1 MSSSR
6 REFIAAGAAF
16 TAAAAR
22 ALGANDRAG
31 VVVVGVGGRGTDH
44 LKNYMTIPEA
54 RIVAVCDVNQT
65 AREVAAAL
73 VQKQTG
79 DKVKEYE
86 DMRKAFE
93 DKDVDAVSIATPNHW
108 HALAT
113 IWACQAG
120 KDVYVEKP
128 ACYNVHE
135 GERMVE
141 VARHTG
147 RIVQVGMQSRSLPH
161 KIQAMKL
168 LHEGVIGNVYMA
180 KGLCFKRRKSIG
192 HAADGP
198 VPAGLNWD
206 MFLGPAPMRP
216 YNPLRYK
223 YNWHWF
229 WDTGNG
235 DIGNQGVHEMDVAR
249 WGMGDVEWPKAVVA
263 DGGKYAYTDD
273 QETPNT
279 QLAIFDYGGR
289 EIVFEVRGLLTGGEG
304 GLERRGGNFVGDLF
318 YGSDGWMAVDGAGF
332 QVYKGE
338 KSELAMDVKKE
349 PGPDTSPHMQNF
361 LAACR
366 SRNYKDLHAD
376 VAVGVQS
383 AGLCHLANASYR
395 SGRKLTVDSTGH
407 FVKDEEANKLLTRP
421 KYRAPYVV

>member
-6 REFIAAGAAF
+6 RQFIAAGAAF
-16 TAAAAR
+16 TATAGR
-22 ALGANDRAG
+22 APGANDRAG

-44 LKNYMTIPEA
+44 LKSYLTIPQA

-65 AREVAAAL
+65 AREVAAAWVL
-73 VQKQTG
+73 KQTG
-79 DKVKEYE
+79 EKVKEYE
-86 DMRKAFE
+86 DMRQAFD
-93 DKDVDAVSIATPNHW
+93 DKDVDVVSIATPNHW
-108 HALAT
+108 HALAA

-147 RIVQVGMQSRSLPH
+147 RMVQVGMQSRSLPH

-168 LHEGVIGNVYMA
+168 LRDGAIGNVYLA
-180 KGLCFKRRKSIG
+180 KGLCFKRRRSIG
-192 HAADGP
+192 HAADAP
-198 VPAGLNWD
+198 LPAGLNWD
-206 MFLGPAPMRP
+206 LFLGPAPMRP

-235 DIGNQGVHEMDVAR
+235 DIGNQGVHEMDVCR
-249 WGMGDVEWPKAVVA
+249 WGMGDVGWPKTVVA
-263 DGGKYAYTDD
+263 NGGKYVYTDD

-289 EIVFEVRGLLTGGEG
+289 EIVFEVRGLLTGGDG
-304 GLERRGGNFVGDLF
+304 ALERRGGNFVGDLF
-318 YGSDGWMAVDGAGF
+318 YGSDGWMAIDGAGF

-366 SRNYKDLHAD
+366 SRNYRDLHAD

-421 KYRAPYVV
+421 RYRAPYVV